1 MKVYTLKTKQILPIS
16 LEEAWEFFSSP
27 LNLSKITPAYMN
39 FVIKSELAEK
49 MYPGMLISYKVS
61 PVAGIPI
68 TWVTEISHVEEN
80 KFFVDEQRYGPY
92 SMWHHEHHFKEL
104 DNGIEMTDIVSYVP
118 PFGILGRIA
127 NSMFISK
134 QVRGIFD
141 YRSQVLEKYFPKK

>member
-68 TWVTEISHVEEN
+68 TWVTEITHVEEN

-127 NSMFISK
+127 NSLYISK

>member
-1 MKVYTLKTKQILPIS
+1 MKVYTLRSKQELPIS

-68 TWVTEISHVEEN
+68 TWVTEITHVVEK

-92 SMWHHEHHFKEL
+92 SMWHHEHHFREI
-104 DNGIEMTDIVSYVP
+104 DGGIEMIDIVSYVP
-118 PFGILGRIA
+118 PFGLLGRIA
-127 NSMFISK
+127 NSLFIGK

>member
-127 NSMFISK
+127 NSLFISK

>member
-16 LEEAWEFFSSP
+16 MEEAWEFFSSP

-127 NSMFISK
+127 NSLFISK